1 MAKYTFIFG
10 NKGKMKFVFFF
21 FLISNTIIRENVN

>member
-10 NKGKMKFVFFF
+10 NKGKMKFFFF
-21 FLISNTIIRENVN
+21 FFISNTIIRENVN

>member
-10 NKGKMKFVFFF
+10 DKGKMKFVF